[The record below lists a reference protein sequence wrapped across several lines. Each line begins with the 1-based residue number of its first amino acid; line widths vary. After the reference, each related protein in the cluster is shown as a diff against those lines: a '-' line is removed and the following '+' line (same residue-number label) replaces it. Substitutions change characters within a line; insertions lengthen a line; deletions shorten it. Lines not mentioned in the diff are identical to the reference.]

1 MCLAP
6 YLEGCLAQGAP
17 FFFIATVNTN
27 KRAFTAP
34 SSSCRLWICLDAS
47 ACQQA
52 PVKAFKTS
60 APLLF
65 ASTNQRLIR
74 AGCRPSEKSAHVMIT
89 VQGKSGRWD
98 SNPAQMW
105 FPAVPLTH
113 QAVAGTAQ
121 QPPLKTQHPPWQ
133 SQLAKLIMLPD
144 VSEEAHAFTASSSSC
159 RLWICLD
166 ASACQHAHEK
176 ACILQNIGTVCMLL
190 FQKQHEITCQG
201 LASFDNFDSLPG
213 NRQVGAVAVP
223 RVPLKSQH
231 PPLAVEAV
239 SVGRTV
245 VEAHALAFAAASS
258 SCRPSVSFDASTCGQ
273 SS

>member
-1 MCLAP
+1 
-6 YLEGCLAQGAP
+6 
-17 FFFIATVNTN
+17 
-27 KRAFTAP
+27 
-34 SSSCRLWICLDAS
+34 
-47 ACQQA
+47 
-52 PVKAFKTS
+52 
-60 APLLF
+60 
-65 ASTNQRLIR
+65 
-74 AGCRPSEKSAHVMIT
+74 MIT
-89 VQGKSGRWD
+89 VPGKSGRGD
-98 SNPAQMW
+98 SNPAQTW
-105 FPAVPLTH
+105 FPAVPLTQ

-121 QPPLKTQHPPWQ
+121 QLPLKTQHPPWQ
-133 SQLAKLIMLPD
+133 SQLAKLITPRD

-176 ACILQNIGTVCMLL
+176 ACILQNICTVCMLL
-190 FQKQHEITCQG
+190 SQKQHEIT
-201 LASFDNFDSLPG
+201 FDSLPG

-239 SVGRTV
+239 SVGRTI

-258 SCRPSVSFDASTCGQ
+258 SCRLSVSFDASTCGQ